1 MTGGPALSAKAEG
14 WPAGAGEPREHLD
27 PASGIRTQSRTAR
40 WQHNRPSSDWREA
53 VRPVLVHFTA
63 HTPGAFVEEKTAALA
78 WHYRMVEPELA
89 DRRAQELELRLQE
102 LLAMHR

>member
-1 MTGGPALSAKAEG
+1 M
-14 WPAGAGEPREHLD
+14 
-27 PASGIRTQSRTAR
+27 
-40 WQHNRPSSDWREA
+40 
-53 VRPVLVHFTA
+53 RPVLEHFTA

-102 LLAMHR
+102 LLGDAPIEVIAGARVIELRPGA